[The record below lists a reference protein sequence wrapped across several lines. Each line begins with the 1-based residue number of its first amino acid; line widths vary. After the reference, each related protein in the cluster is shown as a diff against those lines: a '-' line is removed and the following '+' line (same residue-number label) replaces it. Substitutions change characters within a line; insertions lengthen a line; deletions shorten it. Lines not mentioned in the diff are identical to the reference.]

1 MTTAMTRAARAGTVV
16 LAAAAIV
23 LATACTRV
31 VDDAR
36 VVAAPDMGKAG
47 ATASDCTSVDAP
59 MTSIAEHSDEEPVMK
74 IPQPEGW
81 ERVTMMDSELIRFT
95 MRNEALAKDGFAP
108 TAVVTLESHRGIAEP
123 REVFDAQQQ
132 ALETGLGATQVSVT
146 ETTLC
151 ELPAE
156 SMDYMTPQLG
166 LLPPHPAKV
175 LTAVMNNDDMTHSMT
190 MTVQSA
196 DPDNP
201 VYKRDAETIM
211 TGFQMLPPSGK

>member
-1 MTTAMTRAARAGTVV
+1 MTVAARAATVV
-16 LAAAAIV
+16 LGAAAIV

-47 ATASDCTSVDAP
+47 ASASDCTSVDAP
-59 MTSIAEHSDEEPVMK
+59 MTSIAEQTDEEPLMK

-95 MRNEALAKDGFAP
+95 MRNEGLVKDGFAP
-108 TAVVTLESHRGIAEP
+108 TAVVTLESHPGIAEP
-123 REVFDAQQQ
+123 REVFDAQQD
-132 ALETGLGATQVSVT
+132 ALKSGIGATNMSAS

-156 SMDYMTPQLG
+156 TIDYTTPQLG
-166 LLPPHPAKV
+166 ILPPHPARV
-175 LTAVMNNDDMTHSMT
+175 VTAVMQTENDTYAMT

-201 VYKRDAETIM
+201 TYKRDAETIL

>member
-1 MTTAMTRAARAGTVV
+1 MARALRTTAVIVGACATL
-16 LAAAAIV
+16 LAA
-23 LATACTRV
+23 ACTRV

-36 VVAAPDMGKAG
+36 VVAAPDMGKAP
-47 ATASDCTSVDAP
+47 ATASDCTKVDAP
-59 MTSIAEHSDEEPVMK
+59 MTSIPDQDDEEPVMK

-95 MRNEALAKDGFAP
+95 MRNPGLARDGFAP
-108 TAVVTLESHRGIAEP
+108 TAVVTLESQRGIAEP
-123 REVFDAQQQ
+123 REVFDAQQD
-132 ALETGLGATQVSVT
+132 ALESALGATNVQMT

-156 SMDYMTPQLG
+156 TLEYTTPQLG
-166 LLPPHPAKV
+166 MLAPHPAKV
-175 LTAVMNNDDMTHSMT
+175 ITAVMHTDDVTYAMT

-201 VYKRDAETIM
+201 TYVRDAEMIL
-211 TGFQMLPPSGK
+211 TGFQMLPPSDA

>member
-1 MTTAMTRAARAGTVV
+1 MGRAARTTAVIIG
-16 LAAAAIV
+16 AAAMV

-31 VDDAR
+31 IDDAR
-36 VVAAPDMGKAG
+36 VVAAPDMGKAP
-47 ATASDCTSVDAP
+47 AAASDCTKVDAP
-59 MTSIAEHSDEEPVMK
+59 MASIPAQNDEEPVMK

-95 MRNEALAKDGFAP
+95 MRNKDLARDGFAP

-123 REVFDAQQQ
+123 REVFDAQQD
-132 ALETGLGATQVSVT
+132 ALESALGATNVQMT

-156 SMDYMTPQLG
+156 TLEYTTPQLG
-166 LLPPHPAKV
+166 LLPPHPAMV
-175 LTAVMNNDDMTHSMT
+175 ITAVLHTDDTTYAMT

-201 VYKRDAETIM
+201 TYQRDSEMIL
-211 TGFQMLPPSGK
+211 TGFQMLPPSDG

>member
-1 MTTAMTRAARAGTVV
+1 MGRVARTAAVIIG
-16 LAAAAIV
+16 AAAMV

-31 VDDAR
+31 IDDAH
-36 VVAAPDMGKAG
+36 VVAAPDMGKAP
-47 ATASDCTSVDAP
+47 AVASDCTKVDAP
-59 MTSIAEHSDEEPVMK
+59 MASIPDHNDEEPVMK

-95 MRNEALAKDGFAP
+95 MRNKDLARDGFAP

-123 REVFDAQQQ
+123 REVFDAQQD
-132 ALETGLGATQVSVT
+132 ALKSALGATNVQMT

-156 SMDYMTPQLG
+156 TLEYTTPQLG

-175 LTAVMNNDDMTHSMT
+175 ITAVLHTDDMTYAMT

-201 VYKRDAETIM
+201 TYQRDSEMIL
-211 TGFQMLPPSGK
+211 TGFQMLPPSGG

>member
-1 MTTAMTRAARAGTVV
+1 MTMAARAVAVV
-16 LAAAAIV
+16 LGAATIV

-36 VVAAPDMGKAG
+36 VVAAPDMGKAA
-47 ATASDCTSVDAP
+47 ATASDCTKVDAP
-59 MTSIAEHSDEEPVMK
+59 MTSIPDHTDEEPVLK

-108 TAVVTLESHRGIAEP
+108 TAVVTLESHPGMAEP
-123 REVFDAQQQ
+123 REVFDAQQD
-132 ALETGLGATQVSVT
+132 ALESAIGATNVSVS
-146 ETTLC
+146 ETTVC

-156 SMDYMTPQLG
+156 TIDYTTPQIG
-166 LLPPHPAKV
+166 MLPPHPASV
-175 LTAVMNNDDMTHSMT
+175 LTAVMHTEDDTYAMT

-196 DPDNP
+196 DPDNA
-201 VYKRDAETIM
+201 VFQRDAETIL
-211 TGFQMLPPSGK
+211 TGFQMLPPSDA